1 MRFVATEDLMPG
13 MKVGRKI
20 INRKSAS
27 VLEKGMELTG
37 THIEHLKN
45 SGYLGIYI
53 TDDFSKDV
61 EIQEIVTEEV
71 ILNGVDAVARADVG
85 KIIDVASELTM
96 GISSLETIRVD
107 LLDLRNFDDYTYQHS
122 VNVAIYA
129 AAVAARMEVSQEELQ
144 EVTVTGLCHD
154 LGKTRIPT
162 SILNKKGRLTDEE
175 YAEVKRHPRYSY
187 EILKDHPGISSA
199 VRQAVLCHH
208 ENENG
213 SGYPDGRIGDEIP
226 LYAKILHAVDVY
238 DALTSNRPYQEP
250 YAPVEALE
258 YMKGGMDVLF
268 DRRVVEVMQKV
279 IPAYPPGMDVI
290 LSTGERALVLAHTP
304 DALRPKI
311 KLYQSGKVVDLS
323 RNLEYLSTFITMS
336 GSMLTRAQEKVAVLN
351 ENRGESRSGDRPPEI
366 LVVDDSVVSLM
377 QTRSALD
384 KEGYHVTVLESA
396 LACLNYIKAKGAPDL
411 LIADIEMPM
420 INGVSMVEKLRQ
432 QGHRHLKVLFL
443 TGVASRETVL
453 RCRKVGAKDYILK
466 PFSPIYLRE
475 RVRVAL
481 DQNLDR

>member
-1 MRFVATEDLMPG
+1 
-13 MKVGRKI
+13 
-20 INRKSAS
+20 
-27 VLEKGMELTG
+27 
-37 THIEHLKN
+37 
-45 SGYLGIYI
+45 
-53 TDDFSKDV
+53 
-61 EIQEIVTEEV
+61 
-71 ILNGVDAVARADVG
+71 
-85 KIIDVASELTM
+85 
-96 GISSLETIRVD
+96 
-107 LLDLRNFDDYTYQHS
+107 
-122 VNVAIYA
+122 
-129 AAVAARMEVSQEELQ
+129 
-144 EVTVTGLCHD
+144 
-154 LGKTRIPT
+154 
-162 SILNKKGRLTDEE
+162 
-175 YAEVKRHPRYSY
+175 
-187 EILKDHPGISSA
+187 
-199 VRQAVLCHH
+199 
-208 ENENG
+208 
-213 SGYPDGRIGDEIP
+213 
-226 LYAKILHAVDVY
+226 
-238 DALTSNRPYQEP
+238 
-250 YAPVEALE
+250 
-258 YMKGGMDVLF
+258 
-268 DRRVVEVMQKV
+268 
-279 IPAYPPGMDVI
+279 MDVI